1 MPNLGTELPCPNL
14 GLVERASTAAVA
26 AVAATTLSALVALAS
41 SEALLV
47 ATAEVNAM
55 ASAM

>member
-1 MPNLGTELPCPNL
+1 MPNLGTEWPCPNL
-14 GLVERASTAAVA
+14 GLVERESTAAVA
-26 AVAATTLSALVALAS
+26 VVAATTMSALVALAS

>member
-1 MPNLGTELPCPNL
+1 MPCPNL